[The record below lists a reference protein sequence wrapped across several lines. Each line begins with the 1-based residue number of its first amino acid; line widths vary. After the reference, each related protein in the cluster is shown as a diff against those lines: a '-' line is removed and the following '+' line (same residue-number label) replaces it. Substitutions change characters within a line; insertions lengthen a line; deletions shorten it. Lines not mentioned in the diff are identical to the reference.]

1 MAILANPEEK
11 KLEQQTTQQQPAQQH
26 ATGAFWRHP
35 GSVGNELNPNMSTPQ
50 QAQAKVNTPDPLR
63 SMYDRTMET
72 LRTSE
77 TSMPV
82 FESDYDANIRELYNK
97 ITNREGFEYDYST
110 DPIYGQYKEAYIQQ
124 GRQAMRDTM
133 GQTAALTGGYGNS
146 YGSVAGQ
153 QTYDAYLGRLN
164 DILPELEAQAYSRYQ
179 NEGDI
184 LRQQYALAME
194 QRNAEYGQFRDALGD
209 FQYEQALDTEEAYNR
224 AALGDWAKYQE
235 LYGPAAAKIAQ
246 IMSNPQAA
254 FASGVATGEEIYA
267 YTGAYPIGY
276 TPPGNG
282 GGGGISPVVSEYGG
296 ERQSRIDTVR
306 NAMRD
311 SSDPQAVVSAA
322 VSSGLITGAEGVNV
336 MKNWG

>member
-1 MAILANPEEK
+1 MATLSNTTEEK
-11 KLEQQTTQQQPAQQH
+11 KLEQQTQQPQQS
-26 ATGAFWRHP
+26 A
-35 GSVGNELNPNMSTPQ
+35 GNELNAEMAAPQ
-50 QAQAKVNTPDPLR
+50 QTQTPAADPLR
-63 SMYDRTMET
+63 SMYDKTMEA
-72 LRTSE
+72 LKTSE
-77 TSMPV
+77 TKTPV
-82 FESDYDANIRELYNK
+82 FESDYDANIRELYSK
-97 ITNREGFEYDYST
+97 ITNREDFKYDYST

-153 QTYDAYLGRLN
+153 QTYDAYLSRLN
-164 DILPELEAQAYSRYQ
+164 DVIPELEAQAYNRYQ

-209 FQYEQALDTEEAYNR
+209 FQYEQALGTEEAYNR

-235 LYGPAAAKIAQ
+235 LYGPEAAKIAQ

-254 FASGVATGEEIYA
+254 FASGVATGEEIYK
-267 YTGAYPIGY
+267 YTGAYPVGY
-276 TPPGNG
+276 TPAGAAG
-282 GGGGISPVVSEYGG
+282 GGGGWGG
-296 ERQSRIDTVR
+296 GAERQSRIDTVR
-306 NAMRD
+306 NAMRY
-311 SSDPQAVVSAA
+311 SSDKQAVVDAA
-322 VSSGLITGAEGVNV
+322 VASGMITGAEAVNV